1 MSGQGWIEAN
11 AWQATW
17 GVSQDIPGL
26 AELMGGNDSL
36 CNKLNYAFEK
46 AEPQDFVFAYND
58 GYISYANQP
67 GLSDAHVFNYAG
79 KPWLSQYWVRK
90 VQEKAYGGITPDLGY
105 GGHDEDQGQMGSLS
119 ALMSIGLFSLK
130 GTVSQQPVYEITSPV
145 FDEVTITLD
154 SSYYAGKKF
163 VIKTYNNSKENCY
176 IQKAQL
182 NGKPLN
188 NFWFYH
194 KDFAKGGLLEIW
206 LGPKPNTSWGISN
219 MP

>member
-1 MSGQGWIEAN
+1 M
-11 AWQATW
+11 
-17 GVSQDIPGL
+17 
-26 AELMGGNDSL
+26 
-36 CNKLNYAFEK
+36 
-46 AEPQDFVFAYND
+46 
-58 GYISYANQP
+58 
-67 GLSDAHVFNYAG
+67 
-79 KPWLSQYWVRK
+79 
-90 VQEKAYGGITPDLGY
+90 
-105 GGHDEDQGQMGSLS
+105 
-119 ALMSIGLFSLK
+119 GLFSLK
-130 GTVSQQPVYEITSPV
+130 GTVSQQPVYDITSPV
-145 FDEVTITLD
+145 FDEITITLD

-219 MP
+219 LP